1 MAVRAPALSNTQP
14 AVAIKIN
21 SKPNQNAPHERPGR
35 QVAAPCR
42 WRQEAIPGTR
52 MTSRKSAALGAR
64 TRPSGDLVLSVVGHR
79 GPPVAPLD
87 SPRARIALAAPD
99 IATSWRRSGLVTSS
113 APRWSSPLAVGV
125 TFCLHRAE
133 SLYEFTPAEVRITGR
148 LAASLGNGCRLSLA
162 APGDEGSRPSLPV
175 SSFLHPDRTLGAITG
190 EAEHLLAQNG
200 RRQGFPPVIKV
211 HRNAALSENAAQMIL
226 LTVVW
231 GTGMPRRAH
240 PSPRV
245 PRPLPQLILSY

>member
-52 MTSRKSAALGAR
+52 MTSRKSAGLGAR

-79 GPPVAPLD
+79 GPPVATLD

-125 TFCLHRAE
+125 NFACIVRSRCTSSLRPRCASPAAWRPASATVAGSASQRQAMRDRGHRFRFRHFCIPTERWE
-133 SLYEFTPAEVRITGR
+133 RSPV
-148 LAASLGNGCRLSLA
+148 RLSICWPRMGA
-162 APGDEGSRPSLPV
+162 DRGSRP
-175 SSFLHPDRTLGAITG
+175 
-190 EAEHLLAQNG
+190 
-200 RRQGFPPVIKV
+200 
-211 HRNAALSENAAQMIL
+211 
-226 LTVVW
+226 
-231 GTGMPRRAH
+231 
-240 PSPRV
+240 
-245 PRPLPQLILSY
+245 